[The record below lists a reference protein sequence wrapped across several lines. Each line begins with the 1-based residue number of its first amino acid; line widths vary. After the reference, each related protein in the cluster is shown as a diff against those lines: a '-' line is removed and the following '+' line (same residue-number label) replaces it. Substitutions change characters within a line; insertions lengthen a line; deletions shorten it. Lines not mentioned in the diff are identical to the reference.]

1 MPVDGAAKGRTMGRI
16 FLLTSAFFCL
26 CAPAFA
32 QADAIAGSAVF
43 KKCAPCHST
52 EPVNRVGPTL
62 AGIIGRPVASIKD
75 YSYSDA
81 MTGFSDGGR
90 VWNEALISEYLMAPK
105 AVVPGTRMTFAGL
118 RKIEDIANLIA
129 YLKKPGSP

>member
-1 MPVDGAAKGRTMGRI
+1 MKYPLALAA
-16 FLLTSAFFCL
+16 ACL
-26 CAPAFA
+26 CLATPALA
-32 QADAIAGSAVF
+32 EGDAVAGKAVF

-62 AGIIGRPVASIKD
+62 AGIIGRPVASIAD

-81 MTGFSDGGR
+81 MTAFADGGR
-90 VWNEALISEYLMAPK
+90 MWNEAQIAEYLLAPK

-129 YLKKPGSP
+129 YLKSPASE

>member
-1 MPVDGAAKGRTMGRI
+1 MKYPLVFAA
-16 FLLTSAFFCL
+16 ACL
-26 CAPAFA
+26 CLATPALA
-32 QADAIAGSAVF
+32 EGDAVAGKAVF

-62 AGIIGRPVASIKD
+62 AGIIGRPVASIAD

-81 MTGFSDGGR
+81 MTAFADGGR
-90 VWNEALISEYLMAPK
+90 MWNEAQIAEYLLAPK

-129 YLKKPGSP
+129 YLKSPASE